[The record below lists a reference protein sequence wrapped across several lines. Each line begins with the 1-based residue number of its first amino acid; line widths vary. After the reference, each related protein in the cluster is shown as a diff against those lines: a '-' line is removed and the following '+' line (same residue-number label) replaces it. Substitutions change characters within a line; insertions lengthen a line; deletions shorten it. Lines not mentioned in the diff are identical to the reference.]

1 MEITIAMQ
9 NRFKNELAA
18 HPEGAF
24 VVIVV
29 LLGDSRGPCNDPEMS
44 GNVCR
49 SEAGFGAG
57 DTLLAHRITDLMEK
71 YSAYRDPGT
80 GIQWR
85 LRAQVETFWRRSSF
99 PSDTLLEPFESSFSS
114 ARSRP
119 ISDIGGRNMLHLQT
133 CCAFTPYFGT
143 TVYSI
148 VIAHS
153 AFERR
158 NFLDTRGMYQKEAG
172 FTEGKIKSPTNGIR
186 NPGDVIVSN
195 WVSWIEILWLAFRF
209 NPVFVLPVPASSA
222 LTSAPS
228 KPSDPVSRTPGRR
241 TGTGSANVSVSTR
254 APRERIPIIGF
265 QRLSLLNVL
274 RQCGYVPPYRVGQ
287 GLAPQ
292 SFEAIRSTSDR
303 PIVVFPECT
312 TSNGRGLIRFCDVFN
327 QNIPV
332 QGWQVFVMCVRYDPP
347 TILSSTLSHSIPA
360 RSVNPLSQVF
370 NVATSITPPSV
381 SIRLLAPSESPSS
394 PTFLASDVLIGSYND
409 QLSEACAVLIAQL
422 GKMKRT
428 RMGWEDKA
436 NFLEF
441 YWGRRSS

>member
-1 MEITIAMQ
+1 
-9 NRFKNELAA
+9 
-18 HPEGAF
+18 
-24 VVIVV
+24 
-29 LLGDSRGPCNDPEMS
+29 
-44 GNVCR
+44 
-49 SEAGFGAG
+49 
-57 DTLLAHRITDLMEK
+57 MEK

-80 GIQWR
+80 GIQPFLAPVAPPSPSGDIFAKIVLPIRYLIGTVRIVLVLLVLGLYLILVEGICFIFKPVAPLHRTLAR
-85 LRAQVETFWRRSSF
+85 LLTALLSRLALLGAGIFWIHVECIKRKRGRQNQ
-99 PSDTLLEPFESSFSS
+99 S
-114 ARSRP
+114 ADQWDPR
-119 ISDIGGRNMLHLQT
+119 
-133 CCAFTPYFGT
+133 
-143 TVYSI
+143 
-148 VIAHS
+148 
-153 AFERR
+153 
-158 NFLDTRGMYQKEAG
+158 
-172 FTEGKIKSPTNGIR
+172 
-186 NPGDVIVSN
+186 PGDVIVSN

-222 LTSAPS
+222 LTFAPS
-228 KPSDPVSRTPGRR
+228 KQSDPVSRTPGRR

-274 RQCGYVPPYRVGQ
+274 RQCGNVPPYRVGQ

-332 QGWQVFVMCVRYDPP
+332 QGWQVFVMCVRYDTP

-360 RSVNPLSQVF
+360 RSVNPLSQMF

-394 PTFLASDVLIGSYND
+394 PTFLASDVLIGSYSD

-428 RMGWEDKA
+428 GMGWEDKV

>member
-1 MEITIAMQ
+1 
-9 NRFKNELAA
+9 
-18 HPEGAF
+18 
-24 VVIVV
+24 
-29 LLGDSRGPCNDPEMS
+29 
-44 GNVCR
+44 
-49 SEAGFGAG
+49 
-57 DTLLAHRITDLMEK
+57 MEK

-80 GIQWR
+80 GIQPFLAPVAPPSPSGDVLAKIVLPIRYLIGTVRIILVLLVLGLYLILVEGICFIFKPVAPLHRILAR
-85 LRAQVETFWRRSSF
+85 LFTALLSRLALLSAGIFWIHVECIKRKR
-99 PSDTLLEPFESSFSS
+99 
-114 ARSRP
+114 
-119 ISDIGGRNMLHLQT
+119 GRQNQ
-133 CCAFTPYFGT
+133 
-143 TVYSI
+143 
-148 VIAHS
+148 IADQWDP
-153 AFERR
+153 R
-158 NFLDTRGMYQKEAG
+158 
-172 FTEGKIKSPTNGIR
+172 
-186 NPGDVIVSN
+186 PGDVIVSN

-228 KPSDPVSRTPGRR
+228 KPSDPVSRTPGQR

-254 APRERIPIIGF
+254 PPRERIPIIGF
-265 QRLSLLNVL
+265 QRFSLLNVL
-274 RQCGYVPPYRVGQ
+274 RQCGNVPPYRVGQ

-332 QGWQVFVMCVRYDPP
+332 QGWQVFVMCVRYDTP
-347 TILSSTLSHSIPA
+347 TILSSTLSHSVPA

-370 NVATSITPPSV
+370 NAATSITPPSV

-428 RMGWEDKA
+428 GMGWEDKA

>member
-1 MEITIAMQ
+1 
-9 NRFKNELAA
+9 
-18 HPEGAF
+18 
-24 VVIVV
+24 
-29 LLGDSRGPCNDPEMS
+29 
-44 GNVCR
+44 
-49 SEAGFGAG
+49 
-57 DTLLAHRITDLMEK
+57 MEK

-80 GIQWR
+80 GIQPFLAPVAPPSPSGDVLAKIVLPIRYLIGTVRIILVLLVLGLYLILVEGICFIFKPVAPLHRILAR
-85 LRAQVETFWRRSSF
+85 LFTALLSRLALLSAGIFWIHVECIKRKR
-99 PSDTLLEPFESSFSS
+99 
-114 ARSRP
+114 
-119 ISDIGGRNMLHLQT
+119 GRQNQT
-133 CCAFTPYFGT
+133 ADQWDP
-143 TVYSI
+143 
-148 VIAHS
+148 
-153 AFERR
+153 R
-158 NFLDTRGMYQKEAG
+158 
-172 FTEGKIKSPTNGIR
+172 
-186 NPGDVIVSN
+186 PGDVIVSN

-228 KPSDPVSRTPGRR
+228 KSSDPVSRTPGRR

-254 APRERIPIIGF
+254 APRERISIIGF

-274 RQCGYVPPYRVGQ
+274 RQSGNVPPYRVGR
-287 GLAPQ
+287 GLAAQ

-332 QGWQVFVMCVRYDPP
+332 QGWQVFVMCVRYDTP

-370 NVATSITPPSV
+370 NVATSITPPNV

-394 PTFLASDVLIGSYND
+394 PTFLASDVLSGSYND

-428 RMGWEDKA
+428 GMGWEDKA

>member
-1 MEITIAMQ
+1 
-9 NRFKNELAA
+9 
-18 HPEGAF
+18 
-24 VVIVV
+24 
-29 LLGDSRGPCNDPEMS
+29 
-44 GNVCR
+44 
-49 SEAGFGAG
+49 
-57 DTLLAHRITDLMEK
+57 MEK

-80 GIQWR
+80 GIQPFLVPVAPPSPSGDVVAKIVLPIRYLVGTVRILLVLLVLGLYLILVEGICVIFKPVAPLHRILAWLFTALLSR
-85 LRAQVETFWRRSSF
+85 LALLCAGIFWIHVEPVKRKR
-99 PSDTLLEPFESSFSS
+99 
-114 ARSRP
+114 
-119 ISDIGGRNMLHLQT
+119 GRQT
-133 CCAFTPYFGT
+133 Q
-143 TVYSI
+143 
-148 VIAHS
+148 IADQW
-153 AFERR
+153 
-158 NFLDTRGMYQKEAG
+158 NPQ
-172 FTEGKIKSPTNGIR
+172 
-186 NPGDVIVSN
+186 PGDVIVSN

-222 LTSAPS
+222 VTSAPS
-228 KPSDPVSRTPGRR
+228 KSSDPISRTPGRR

-254 APRERIPIIGF
+254 APRERIHITGF

-274 RQCGYVPPYRVGQ
+274 RQTGSVPPYRVAQ

-292 SFEAIRSTSDR
+292 SLEAIRLTSDR

-332 QGWQVFVMCVRYDPP
+332 QGWQVFVMCVRYDTP

-370 NVATSITPPSV
+370 NVATSIVPPSV

-394 PTFLASDVLIGSYND
+394 PTFLASDVLTGSYND

-428 RMGWEDKA
+428 GMGWEDKA

>member
-1 MEITIAMQ
+1 
-9 NRFKNELAA
+9 
-18 HPEGAF
+18 
-24 VVIVV
+24 
-29 LLGDSRGPCNDPEMS
+29 
-44 GNVCR
+44 
-49 SEAGFGAG
+49 
-57 DTLLAHRITDLMEK
+57 MEK

-80 GIQWR
+80 GIQPFLAPVAPPSPSGDVLAKIVLPIRYLIGTVRIILVLLVLGLYLILVEGICFIFKPVAPLHRILAR
-85 LRAQVETFWRRSSF
+85 LLTALLSRLALLSAGIFWIHVECIKRKR
-99 PSDTLLEPFESSFSS
+99 
-114 ARSRP
+114 
-119 ISDIGGRNMLHLQT
+119 GRQSQT
-133 CCAFTPYFGT
+133 TDQWDP
-143 TVYSI
+143 
-148 VIAHS
+148 
-153 AFERR
+153 R
-158 NFLDTRGMYQKEAG
+158 
-172 FTEGKIKSPTNGIR
+172 
-186 NPGDVIVSN
+186 PGDVIVSN

-228 KPSDPVSRTPGRR
+228 KSSDPVSRTPGRR

-254 APRERIPIIGF
+254 APRERISIIGF

-274 RQCGYVPPYRVGQ
+274 RQSGNVPPYRVGQ

-332 QGWQVFVMCVRYDPP
+332 QGWQVFVMCVRYDTP

-370 NVATSITPPSV
+370 NVATSITPPNV

-394 PTFLASDVLIGSYND
+394 PTFLASDVLGGSYND
-409 QLSEACAVLIAQL
+409 QLSEACAALIAQL

-428 RMGWEDKA
+428 GMGWEDKA

>member
-1 MEITIAMQ
+1 
-9 NRFKNELAA
+9 
-18 HPEGAF
+18 
-24 VVIVV
+24 
-29 LLGDSRGPCNDPEMS
+29 
-44 GNVCR
+44 
-49 SEAGFGAG
+49 
-57 DTLLAHRITDLMEK
+57 MEK

-80 GIQWR
+80 GIQPFLAPVAPPSPSGDVLAKIFLPIRYLIGAVRILLVLLVLGLYLILVKGVCFIFIPVAPLYCILAR
-85 LRAQVETFWRRSSF
+85 LFTALLSRLALLSAGIFWIHVEHVKRKR
-99 PSDTLLEPFESSFSS
+99 
-114 ARSRP
+114 
-119 ISDIGGRNMLHLQT
+119 GRQT
-133 CCAFTPYFGT
+133 QTADQWNP
-143 TVYSI
+143 
-148 VIAHS
+148 
-153 AFERR
+153 
-158 NFLDTRGMYQKEAG
+158 Q
-172 FTEGKIKSPTNGIR
+172 
-186 NPGDVIVSN
+186 PGDVIVSN

-228 KPSDPVSRTPGRR
+228 KPSDPISRTPGRR
-241 TGTGSANVSVSTR
+241 TGTGSTNVSVSTR

-265 QRLSLLNVL
+265 QRLSLLNVI
-274 RQCGYVPPYRVGQ
+274 RQTGNVPPYRVPQ

-292 SFEAIRSTSDR
+292 SLEAIRSTSDR

-332 QGWQVFVMCVRYDPP
+332 QGWQVFVMCVRYNTPA
-347 TILSSTLSHSIPA
+347 ILSSTLSHSIPA

-370 NVATSITPPSV
+370 NVATSITPPTV

-394 PTFLASDVLIGSYND
+394 PTFLASDVLTGSYND

-428 RMGWEDKA
+428 GMGWEDKA